1 MQTRLSDKE
10 RKRLGFINRQPSLS
24 RHSAPVVLIE
34 PTDDSEDETIHVSP
48 SFLEPLNAHD
58 REALLECE
66 DKAFLQNSIT
76 YDQNNSFLATIRHE
90 ALYAAFVLTKE
101 KFNKDNII
109 VKNLNSLKDLPESPK
124 LWNDHLYD
132 TVLQFK

>member
-48 SFLEPLNAHD
+48 SF
-58 REALLECE
+58 
-66 DKAFLQNSIT
+66 
-76 YDQNNSFLATIRHE
+76 
-90 ALYAAFVLTKE
+90 
-101 KFNKDNII
+101 
-109 VKNLNSLKDLPESPK
+109 
-124 LWNDHLYD
+124 
-132 TVLQFK
+132 